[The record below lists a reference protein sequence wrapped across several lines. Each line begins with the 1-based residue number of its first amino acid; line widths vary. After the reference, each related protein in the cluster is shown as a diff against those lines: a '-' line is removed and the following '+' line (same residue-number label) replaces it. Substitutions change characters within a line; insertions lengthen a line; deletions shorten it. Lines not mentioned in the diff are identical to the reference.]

1 MDYKQKMNRSF
12 AQLRF
17 LQMLFLSLHKNNN
30 KKQEIVEKM
39 RLACSQCHKQI
50 SKQHNY
56 LCYAEIKHADWML
69 QLT

>member
-39 RLACSQCHKQI
+39 RLACSQCHKTNF
-50 SKQHNY
+50 KT
-56 LCYAEIKHADWML
+56 A
-69 QLT
+69 